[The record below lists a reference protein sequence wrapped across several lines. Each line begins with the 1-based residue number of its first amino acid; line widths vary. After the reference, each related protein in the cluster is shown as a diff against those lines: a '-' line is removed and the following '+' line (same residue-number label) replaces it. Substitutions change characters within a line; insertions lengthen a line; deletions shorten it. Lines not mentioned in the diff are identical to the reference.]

1 MDSPLATAALGLAAE
16 LQVGDGYIVCYV
28 RSLENMH
35 LALPGQVVKEKQ
47 CQGEFPEHAK
57 QCIHFPSNVAANPRL
72 LKLEMST
79 VSEVSN

>member
-16 LQVGDGYIVCYV
+16 LHVGDGYYIACYV

-47 CQGEFPEHAK
+47 CQVEFPEHAK
-57 QCIHFPSNVAANPRL
+57 QCIHFPSNGCSPSAIA
-72 LKLEMST
+72 KA
-79 VSEVSN
+79 

>member
-47 CQGEFPEHAK
+47 CQVEFPEHAK
-57 QCIHFPSNVAANPRL
+57 QCIHFPSNGCSPSAIA
-72 LKLEMST
+72 KA
-79 VSEVSN
+79 